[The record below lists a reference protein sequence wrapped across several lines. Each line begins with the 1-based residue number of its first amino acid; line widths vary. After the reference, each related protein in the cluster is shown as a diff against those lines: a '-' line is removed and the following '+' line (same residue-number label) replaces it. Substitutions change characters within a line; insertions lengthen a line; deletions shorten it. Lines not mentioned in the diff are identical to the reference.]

1 MTYDPDNIFAK
12 IIAGEFPSQKV
23 YEDDVAIA
31 ILDIM
36 PQAPGHTLIIPK
48 APSRNLLDAN
58 SDDLAKVIPVVQKL
72 ARAVQTA
79 FAADGI
85 HIQQF
90 NEAAAGQT
98 VFHLHF
104 HVIPRHEGTE
114 IKPHSGEMANQDE
127 LAAHAEKIR
136 AALGQSA

>member
-1 MTYDPDNIFAK
+1 MPYDPDNIFAK
-12 IIAGEFPSQKV
+12 ILSGDFPAHKV

-36 PQAPGHTLIIPK
+36 PQAAGHTLVIPK
-48 APSRNLLDAN
+48 SASRNLLDADVEAL
-58 SDDLAKVIPVVQKL
+58 SKLMPVIQKISH
-72 ARAVQTA
+72 AVKSA

-104 HVIPRHEGTE
+104 HIIPRHDGVR
-114 IKPHSGEMANQDE
+114 IKPHSGEMEDQDV
-127 LAAHAEKIR
+127 LAAHAQKIKD
-136 AALGQSA
+136 ALG

>member
-12 IIAGEFPSQKV
+12 MIRGDFPAHKV

-36 PQAPGHTLIIPK
+36 PQAAGHTLVIPK
-48 APSRNLLDAN
+48 AASRNVLDA
-58 SDDLAKVIPVVQKL
+58 DPDALAKLMPVIQKI
-72 ARAVQTA
+72 ARAVKTA
-79 FAADGI
+79 FSADGV
-85 HIQQF
+85 HVQQF

-104 HVIPRHEGTE
+104 HIIPRNEGVAV
-114 IKPHSGEMANQDE
+114 KPHTGEMEDQDV
-127 LAAHAEKIR
+127 LKAQAEKLK
-136 AALGQSA
+136 AVLANA